1 MSATFNGQVWL
12 PNKMVKMGG
21 KGRERREASPSP
33 TLLVPSTC
41 PRHRPPPSPSSPV
54 VGARMPRPWLPH
66 LRLRALARLGR
77 RHPCFAAYGAV
88 VAQLQPQPRGERRRP
103 VPCLSGPAS
112 APAHPRTRRPSNP
125 EPPGHNGSGPTAP
138 VTPSSRRRQ
147 TQRPAVG
154 WAAGVPKSLAIPP
167 QLPVR
172 FMQVLDRL
180 HAEARRPG
188 GAQRPP
194 GARCAPSPPARLPGP
209 FGRRAGAT
217 GCPREPRHRPP
228 GSPGRPSGLAGW
240 PRPQEGVSRG
250 QGLRPDPEPRAP
262 PLVYR

>member
-1 MSATFNGQVWL
+1 
-12 PNKMVKMGG
+12 
-21 KGRERREASPSP
+21 
-33 TLLVPSTC
+33 
-41 PRHRPPPSPSSPV
+41 
-54 VGARMPRPWLPH
+54 MPRPWLPH

-154 WAAGVPKSLAIPP
+154 RAAGVPKSLTIPP
-167 QLPVR
+167 QLPVC
-172 FMQVLDRL
+172 FTQVLDRL
-180 HAEARRPG
+180 RAEARRPG
-188 GAQRPP
+188 RAQRPP
-194 GARCAPSPPARLPGP
+194 GARYAPSPRHAYPGP
-209 FGRRAGAT
+209 LGRRAGAI
-217 GCPREPRHRPP
+217 GCPREPRHWPP
-228 GSPGRPSGLAGW
+228 GSPGRSLGLAGW

-250 QGLRPDPEPRAP
+250 QGLRPDPEP
-262 PLVYR
+262 